1 MLFGPLALDIPTR
14 GQTLVNYLYIRVIK
28 FTLMT
33 GLAVCTN
40 SWASN
45 AHAEQKQWFTAGTL
59 SIGAADLHNSSSRGS
74 LGTGQVIG
82 GFVDGRL
89 RNSQEV
95 DAAAGIG
102 ASIGFNRS
110 HWSLEAEVLWRVRT
124 DWDLSAPSPSIRTVT
139 NIQTNISN
147 ATFMLNLSRRW
158 GNANAWQWQLGGGLG
173 VAFNRFETDYKER
186 EIPGEREEIEITAD
200 RRSQQLAWNL
210 SASMSRKLGKRW
222 RGRIRYQYLDLGNI
236 EAGPF
241 VGRDV
246 KVFSRHST
254 HELQF
259 TLIHLWRR

>member
-1 MLFGPLALDIPTR
+1 M
-14 GQTLVNYLYIRVIK
+14 NNLYTSVIK
-28 FTLMT
+28 LFLMT
-33 GLAVCTN
+33 GLAVCTY
-40 SWASN
+40 SWSSN
-45 AHAEQKQWFTAGTL
+45 ASAEQNQWFTAGTL
-59 SIGAADLHNSSSRGS
+59 SIGAADLHNSSSRGT

-82 GFVDGRL
+82 DFVDGRL
-89 RNSQEV
+89 KNSQEV
-95 DAAAGIG
+95 DVAAGIG
-102 ASIGFNRS
+102 ASIGFTRA

-147 ATFMLNLSRRW
+147 ATLLLNLSRRW
-158 GNANAWQWQLGGGLG
+158 GSAQTWQWQLGGGLG
-173 VAFNRFETDYKER
+173 VAFNRFKTDYKER

-200 RRSQQLAWNL
+200 RRSQHLAWNL
-210 SASMSRKLGKRW
+210 SASASRNLGKRW

-254 HELQF
+254 HELQL
-259 TLIHLWRR
+259 TLIRLWQR